1 MAELPGWDAFRLV
14 ERARVALIP
23 ASAFYLEDPPE
34 GLFRFAFCKKEEEL
48 MVALERLAPVV
59 NSLA

>member
-1 MAELPGWDAFRLV
+1 
-14 ERARVALIP
+14 VALIP
-23 ASAFYLEDPPE
+23 ASAFYREDPPE